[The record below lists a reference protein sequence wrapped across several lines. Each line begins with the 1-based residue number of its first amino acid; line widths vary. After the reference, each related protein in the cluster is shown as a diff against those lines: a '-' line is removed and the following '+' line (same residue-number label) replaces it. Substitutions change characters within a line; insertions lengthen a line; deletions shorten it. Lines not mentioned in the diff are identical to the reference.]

1 MLKSL
6 KGAQL
11 LQGDRGMEG
20 CDLDAPTRL
29 IRRVSWL
36 IVDHERLLA
45 EVEINPVI
53 AVARGAI
60 AVYATIRRR

>member
-1 MLKSL
+1 MSL

-36 IVDHERLLA
+36 IADYADQLA
-45 EVEINPVI
+45 EAEINPVSGR
-53 AVARGAI
+53 ARNAI
-60 AVYATIRRR
+60 AVGTMIRRR